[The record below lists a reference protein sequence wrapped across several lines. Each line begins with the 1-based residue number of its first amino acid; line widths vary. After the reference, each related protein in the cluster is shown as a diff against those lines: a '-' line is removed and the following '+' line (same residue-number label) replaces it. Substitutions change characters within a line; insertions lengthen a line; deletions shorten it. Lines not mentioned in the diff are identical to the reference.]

1 MRDITIK
8 PALNGFVVRLGCQRV
23 VFNDRDTMFR
33 ALKDYLDEPGKIE
46 EMYKYCSINSKQLGF
61 ERNSPLTKERISFA
75 ENADAVWG
83 PCESSDDD

>member
-33 ALKDYLDEPGKIE
+33 ALKDYLDNPGKVE
-46 EMYKYCSINSKQLGF
+46 EMYKYGSCNSKQLGF
-61 ERNSPLTKERISFA
+61 DRN
-75 ENADAVWG
+75 ENKSRVCE
-83 PCESSDDD
+83 PCEVPASDYPSCSSAED